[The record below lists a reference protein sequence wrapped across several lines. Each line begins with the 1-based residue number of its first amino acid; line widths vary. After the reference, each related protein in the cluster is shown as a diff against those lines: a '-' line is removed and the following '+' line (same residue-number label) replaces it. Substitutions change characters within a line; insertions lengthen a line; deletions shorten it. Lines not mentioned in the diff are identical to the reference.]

1 MVPRLPSI
9 QSAERPVSSVNRNA
23 VLVGG
28 LCLVVATALSAVLLH
43 ETGLS
48 GDEPYY
54 SRIAAHPAGPHNF
67 PYAFR
72 LGIPY
77 LVHVLP
83 FSPAFAWQLLAL
95 LCAGFAAGSLFALLR
110 QFEVDPR
117 VAAGLAVCFVISPPV
132 LVVLLRNGRS
142 VDAAAILVITVGC
155 LFIVRRQRL
164 ALAVALLMGTT
175 IHETCLFLIPLAY
188 ATWAQRPIDREAL
201 RDVALVAVL
210 PVLVYVYIRTT
221 VVAVGQAY
229 QPGYTGPFFQA
240 RWDMI
245 QQALGHGAWKVEVRR
260 LAIAYGPL
268 WIAAP
273 LALRG
278 CRFAQRGLVLVGLC
292 VLAMTYAVDWGRVI
306 FFAAPVFYV
315 AGAYALRHRPRL
327 AALAI
332 VAFLALDLGYA
343 GYMQFHG
350 VKHGLDSTGPLAR
363 GPVY

>member
-1 MVPRLPSI
+1 MIPRVPPVLAPG
-9 QSAERPVSSVNRNA
+9 RPAGSVNGAA

-28 LCLVVATALSAVLLH
+28 LCLVVATALNAVLVH

-54 SRIAAHPAGPHNF
+54 TRIAAHPGGPHNF

-83 FSPAFAWQLLAL
+83 FSSAVSWELLAL
-95 LCAGFAAGSLFALLR
+95 VCAAVAAGALFALLR
-110 QFEVDPR
+110 DFEVDPR
-117 VAAGLAVCFVISPPV
+117 FAAGLAVCFVISPPV
-132 LVVLLRNGRS
+132 LVVLLRNGRG
-142 VDAAAILVITVGC
+142 VDVAAILVITLGS
-155 LFIVRRQRL
+155 LFIVRRQRV
-164 ALAVALLMGTT
+164 ALAVALLIGTT

-188 ATWAQRPIDREAL
+188 ATWAQRPVDREAL

-229 QPGYTGPFFQA
+229 QPGYTGPFFRA
-240 RWDMI
+240 RWDLI

-260 LAIAYGPL
+260 LAIVYGPL

-273 LALRG
+273 FALRR
-278 CRFAQRGLVLVGLC
+278 CTFAQRGLVLVGLC

-315 AGAYALRHRPRL
+315 AGAYALRRRSRL
-327 AALAI
+327 AVLAT
-332 VAFLALDLGYA
+332 VVFLALDFGYA

-350 VKHGLDSTGPLAR
+350 VKHGLDSTGPPAR
-363 GPVY
+363 GPVH